1 MFVSVVDL
9 IVSWREYEVESAGDL
24 SGMASAIAVVAARV
38 LWVSCIQQPDCYGW
52 GNLSPADRFPA
63 TWGRSRDPFWRHSVV
78 PRRDDIQ
85 KILIIGSGPIIIG
98 QACEFDYSG
107 VQACKALREEGYEVT
122 LVNSNPATIMTDPEM
137 ADRTYIEPITW
148 HYVQKI
154 IEAERPDALLP
165 TLGGQT
171 GLNVAMDLAR
181 RGVLDQLGVELIG
194 AKEHVIAKAEERA
207 SFKEAMESI
216 GLDVPLSI
224 VVRSL
229 EEARHAVRDLGL
241 PMVIRPSYTLGGS
254 GGGIAYNKD
263 EFEEKLKRGLEL
275 SPVHEVLLEES
286 VIGWKEYEMEV
297 MRDVADNVVIICS
310 IENLDPMGVHT
321 GDSITVAPAQTLT
334 DKEYQRM
341 RDATIACIREIGV
354 ETGGSNVQFAIDPKS
369 DRMVIIEMNPR
380 VSRSSALASKATGFP
395 IAKIAAK
402 LAVGYRLDELSN
414 DITRETSACFEPTI
428 DYVVTKIPR
437 WTFEKF
443 PDADPEL
450 TVQMKSVGETMAI
463 GRTFRESLQK
473 ALRGLEIG
481 HFGLGGGK
489 KDLWGTECQ
498 PTVDQIE
505 QKLSVPNDERIFYLR
520 FAFLA
525 GMSVEEIG
533 ELTGIDP
540 WFLHQLRQLVEMEGQ
555 LREHRRMEDVPRELL
570 REGKRFGYSDRQ
582 LAGWWDTSESE
593 VRGHRQQLGIVATF
607 KQVDTCAAEFEA
619 YTPYY
624 YSTYEDEDETPGNA
638 DHRPRIMILGGGPN
652 RIGQGI
658 EFDYCC
664 CQAAFALR
672 ELGIES
678 IMVNSNPETV
688 STDYDTSDL
697 LFFEPLTTE
706 DVLNI
711 CDRLQPDGVIVQF
724 GGQTPLNL
732 ARGLEAS
739 GVTIIGT
746 STDMIDAAEN
756 REKFQSILRQCGLRQ
771 PSNGVATTVEQARSV
786 AETVGYPILVRPSYV
801 LGGRAMEICYD
812 EASLVRYMS
821 EAVDASPDHP
831 VLIDKFLEDAIEV
844 DVDAIGDG
852 EMTLVGGVMEHIEEA
867 GVHSGDSA
875 CALPPYSLSAEII
888 EEIKRATIVL
898 SEALEVR
905 GLMNI
910 QFAVKDDMLYVL
922 EVNPR
927 ASRTVPFVSK
937 ATGISLAR
945 VAAKVMTG
953 KRLSELG
960 VTEEIVPEHTSVKE
974 SVFPFNRFAGVDII
988 LGPEMRSTGEVM
1000 GIDESFALA
1009 FAKSQLAAGNDL
1021 PREGRVFISMA
1032 SAHKSS
1038 MIEPARRVTAMGFEL
1053 VATSGTAEV
1062 LREAGV
1068 EVETIKKLAQGRP
1081 NLLDYLANGDI
1092 QFIFNTP
1099 SGKGARTDEGK
1110 IRAAAV
1116 SHGVPCVTTLPGC
1129 LAVVRA
1135 LEAMVE
1141 SPVPRVRA
1149 LQDWMQSVAAQAN
1162 GDR

>member
-1 MFVSVVDL
+1 MRL
-9 IVSWREYEVESAGDL
+9 QWWQ
-24 SGMASAIAVVAARV
+24 AVFCGS
-38 LWVSCIQQPDCYGW
+38 LCIQHPDCYGW

-63 TWGRSRDPFWRHSVV
+63 TWGRFRDLFGQHSAV

-85 KILIIGSGPIIIG
+85 KILIIGSGPIVIG

-154 IEAERPDALLP
+154 IEVERPDALLP

-241 PMVIRPSYTLGGS
+241 PIVIRPSYTLGGS

-263 EFEEKLKRGLEL
+263 EFEAKLKRGLEL

-369 DRMVIIEMNPR
+369 GRMVIIEMNPR
-380 VSRSSALASKATGFP
+380 VSRSSALASKATGYP

-489 KDLWGTECQ
+489 KDLWGTERQ

-520 FAFLA
+520 FALLE

-593 VRGHRQQLGIVATF
+593 VRGHRKQLGIVATF

-624 YSTYEDEDETPGNA
+624 YSTYEDEDETPGNV
-638 DHRPRIMILGGGPN
+638 DNRPRIMILGGGPN

-746 STDMIDAAEN
+746 STDMIDAAED

-771 PSNGVATTVEQARSV
+771 PSNGVATTVEQARGV

-821 EAVDASPDHP
+821 EAVEASPDHP

-852 EMTLVGGVMEHIEEA
+852 EITLVGGVMEHIEEA

-875 CALPPYSLSAEII
+875 CALPPYSLSAEMI

-910 QFAVKDDMLYVL
+910 QFAVKDDKLYVL

-1000 GIDESFALA
+1000 GIDESFELA